1 MAFLT
6 RDQIL
11 QANDRP
17 TKIVPVPE
25 WGGDVIV
32 RGLTGAQRDKFEQDS
47 VERKGDKIET
57 NLINMR
63 ARLVALCVV
72 DENNQRIFQDGD
84 VRELGRKSASAL
96 ERVFDVAR
104 ELSGLKTQDVAELAE
119 NLDDG
124 QNDKATLD

>member
-57 NLINMR
+57 NLVNMR

-72 DENNQRIFQDGD
+72 DENNQRLFQDGD
-84 VRELGRKSASAL
+84 VKELGRKSAAAL
-96 ERVFDVAR
+96 ERVFDAAR
-104 ELSGLKTQDVAELAE
+104 ELSGLKTQDVTELAE

>member
-17 TKIVPVPE
+17 TKIVAVPE

-72 DENNQRIFQDGD
+72 DENNQRLFQDSD
-84 VRELGRKSASAL
+84 VKELGRKSAAAL